1 MTRSIGSPKKEHYG
15 KKETERRFRAA
26 IQGAFKGSP
35 TPHKEMKLGKPKGKS
50 AKSRGKKNPA

>member
-1 MTRSIGSPKKEHYG
+1 MAKQSEQFSKKEAD
-15 KKETERRFRAA
+15 RRFRAA

-35 TPHKEMKLGKPKGKS
+35 TPHKEMKLGKTKAKS